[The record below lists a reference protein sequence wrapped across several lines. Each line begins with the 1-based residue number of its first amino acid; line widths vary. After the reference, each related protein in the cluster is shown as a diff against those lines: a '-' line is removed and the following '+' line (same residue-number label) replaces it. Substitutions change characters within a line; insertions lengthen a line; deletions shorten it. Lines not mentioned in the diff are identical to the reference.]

1 MGKNLDRLSDRFIE
15 RLQKQRSNYGLS
27 RRDRSSYTDLWYKL
41 LIDAKIKART
51 STNMS
56 EIFSKNVCTR
66 LNEMAEDVARI
77 SRTCLQGRHQSHC
90 NSFLV
95 SA

>member
-1 MGKNLDRLSDRFIE
+1 MFNISLDDPLFHFAH
-15 RLQKQRSNYGLS
+15 Y

-77 SRTCLQGRHQSHC
+77 SRTVSHV
-90 NSFLV
+90 N
-95 SA
+95 